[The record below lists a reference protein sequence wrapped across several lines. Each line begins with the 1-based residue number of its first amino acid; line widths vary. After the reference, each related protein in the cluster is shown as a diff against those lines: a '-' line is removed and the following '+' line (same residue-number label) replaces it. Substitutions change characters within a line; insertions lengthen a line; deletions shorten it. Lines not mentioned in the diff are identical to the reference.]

1 MSLRINQN
9 VTSLST
15 YSNLNKTASRMD
27 KSIGKLSSG
36 LRINSAADDAAG
48 LAISEKM
55 RSQIS
60 GLNRAKLNAQDGV
73 SMLQTAEGGLGET
86 ESIIQRMRELA
97 IQGSNDT
104 LTTNDR
110 LEIQKEI
117 NQLRDAIDDIADST
131 EYNTKKLLDGSQTAL
146 ISASSKSISG
156 TANGSGVQGGD
167 FNVSMVVVQGGISQ
181 MQTSQMFMN
190 KDTGNLALGNTKLED
205 IAQFYDENGVFAL
218 DTAQTL
224 TVTGNAET
232 AQFVLDGKM
241 TLNELASALQNAIAG
256 ASGLG
261 IKNSSATVV
270 STAQSGVSGLGGYL
284 QITSGKIGDV
294 GEFSIAGDQAVIDAL
309 GMTISRH
316 SANNIVQV
324 STKDASGNTRRVTT
338 STDVAASLL
347 DGIDLKFASQ
357 AAQIAGNGGIVD
369 GLKFDVTADVTVG
382 FSFMVGTVVTNVNTV
397 FLASNSYSME
407 GIAEAINAQIAQGT
421 LAATSGMEATV
432 VDGQIRISYN
442 PTDPSSPTEI
452 KISAGTDVIGLIEGT
467 YTGFVDGDKDMDYA
481 VKGFTMLQ
489 VNTANVGALMTVKIT
504 DGANNSETITVGT
517 TVSAGDADLIEINNW
532 VTSVNATLTTSSVS
546 ARVDAVNG
554 SIAFTSTQLGN
565 KNVSG
570 NPAVQSYLKLESTS
584 TMASVVMS
592 TDLLGYKDGIAK
604 GAGDTNFRLHVVDN
618 SPSFQIGANQGQ
630 NMKITISDM
639 SASALGI
646 DKLDMSTTRGAQKA
660 IGKLDKAL
668 AIVSAERSK
677 IGAFENRMNYTIN
690 NLENA
695 ATNLTDSESRVR
707 DLDMA
712 AEMTEFT
719 SAQVLQQA
727 ATAMLAQANA
737 SGQSVLQL
745 LS

>member
-15 YSNLNKTASRMD
+15 YSNLNRTAGRLD

-36 LRINSAADDAAG
+36 LRITSAADDAAG

-146 ISASSKSISG
+146 ISASSKSVSG

-167 FNVSMVVVQGGISQ
+167 FNVSMTVVQGGISQ
-181 MQTSQMFMN
+181 MQTSQLFMH

-261 IKNSSATVV
+261 IKNSSATVI
-270 STAQSGVSGLGGYL
+270 STAQSGVSGVGGYL

-324 STKDASGNTRRVTT
+324 STKDASGNSRRVTT
-338 STDVAASLL
+338 STDVASSLL
-347 DGIDLKFASQ
+347 DGIDLKFASA

-369 GLKFDVTADVTVG
+369 GLKFLVTGDETLG
-382 FSFMVGTVVTNVNTV
+382 FNFKVGTVVTTVKTV
-397 FLASNSYSME
+397 FVASKSYSME
-407 GIAEAINAQIAQGT
+407 GIAEAINAQIAKGT
-421 LAATSGMEATV
+421 LAKTSGMEATV
-432 VDGQIRISYN
+432 VDGQIRISYS

-452 KISAGTDVIGLIEGT
+452 TISAGSDVIGLIEGT
-467 YTGFVDGDKDMDYA
+467 YTGFVDGDKDMDCA
-481 VKGFTMLQ
+481 VQGITMLRPS
-489 VNTANVGALMTVKIT
+489 NLTAHSTMKVKIE
-504 DGANNSETITVGT
+504 DGAGKSATITVGT
-517 TVSAGDADLIEINNW
+517 TVTAGKDDLKEINNW
-532 VTSVNATLTTSSVS
+532 ITSVNATLAEQSVS
-546 ARVDAVNG
+546 ARIDAING
-554 SIAFTSTQLGN
+554 SVAFTSTQLGN
-565 KNVSG
+565 RNVSG
-570 NPAVQSYLKLESTS
+570 KPAVASLLKIES
-584 TMASVVMS
+584 ASDNPKLLFS
-592 TDLLGYKDGIAK
+592 DILGYKDGTAK
-604 GAGDTNFRLHVVDN
+604 GAGD
-618 SPSFQIGANQGQ
+618 
-630 NMKITISDM
+630 
-639 SASALGI
+639 
-646 DKLDMSTTRGAQKA
+646 
-660 IGKLDKAL
+660 
-668 AIVSAERSK
+668 
-677 IGAFENRMNYTIN
+677 
-690 NLENA
+690 
-695 ATNLTDSESRVR
+695 
-707 DLDMA
+707 
-712 AEMTEFT
+712 
-719 SAQVLQQA
+719 
-727 ATAMLAQANA
+727 
-737 SGQSVLQL
+737 
-745 LS
+745 

>member
-15 YSNLNKTASRMD
+15 YSNLNKTSSRLD

-146 ISASSKSISG
+146 ISASSKSVSG

-167 FNVSMVVVQGGISQ
+167 FTVSMTVVQGGISQ

-256 ASGLG
+256 SSGLG

-338 STDVAASLL
+338 STDVASSLL
-347 DGIDLKFASQ
+347 DGIDLKFASA
-357 AAQIAGNGGIVD
+357 AAQVAGNGGIVD
-369 GLKFDVTADVTVG
+369 GLKFAVTADVTVG
-382 FSFMVGTVVTNVNTV
+382 FSFKVGTATVNINTT
-397 FLASNSYSME
+397 FAASSCYSME
-407 GIAEAINAQIAQGT
+407 GIAEAINANIAADT
-421 LAATSGMEATV
+421 TAKTSGLEATV

-452 KISAGTDVIGLIEGT
+452 KISAGSDVIGLIEGT

-481 VKGFTMLQ
+481 VQGFTMLQ
-489 VNTANVGALMTVKIT
+489 LVTANVGAEMNIKIT
-504 DGANNSETITVGT
+504 DGASATETISVGK
-517 TVSAGDADLIEINNW
+517 TVSAGDADLIEINDW
-532 VTSVNATLTTSSVS
+532 VTKSNAKLADSTVA

-554 SIAFTSTQLGN
+554 SVAFTSTQLGN
-565 KNVSG
+565 KNISG
-570 NPAVQSYLKLESTS
+570 NPAVQSLLKIESTS
-584 TMASVVMS
+584 TITAVMS
-592 TDLLGYKDGIAK
+592 TDLLGYKDGTAK

-630 NMKITISDM
+630 SMKITISDM

-668 AIVSAERSK
+668 SIVSAERSK

-727 ATAMLAQANA
+727 ATAMLAQAN
-737 SGQSVLQL
+737 SSSQSVLQL

>member
-73 SMLQTAEGGLGET
+73 SMLQTAEGGLAET

-117 NQLRDAIDDIADST
+117 NQLRDAINDIADST

-146 ISASSKSISG
+146 ISASSKSIAG

-167 FNVSMVVVQGGISQ
+167 FNVSMTVVQGGISQ
-181 MQTSQMFMN
+181 MQTSQLFMN
-190 KDTGNLALGNTKLED
+190 RHTGNLALGNTKLED

-224 TVTGNAET
+224 TVTGNAES

-241 TLNELASALQNAIAG
+241 TLNELASALQNTIAG

-261 IKNSSATVV
+261 IKNSSATVI
-270 STAQSGVSGLGGYL
+270 STAQSGVSGVGGYL

-338 STDVAASLL
+338 STDVASSLL
-347 DGIDLKFASQ
+347 DGIDLKFASA
-357 AAQIAGNGGIVD
+357 AAQVAGNGGIVD
-369 GLKFDVTADVTVG
+369 GLKFGTATVTLGFNFKVG
-382 FSFMVGTVVTNVNTV
+382 DVVTTVETV
-397 FLASNSYSME
+397 FKASCTYSME
-407 GIAEAINAQIAQGT
+407 GIAAAINAQIAKGA
-421 LAATSGMEATV
+421 LAKTSGMEATV
-432 VDGQIRISYN
+432 VDGQIRILYS
-442 PTDPSSPTEI
+442 PTDPNSPTEI
-452 KISAGTDVIGLIEGT
+452 RSEERR
-467 YTGFVDGDKDMDYA
+467 
-481 VKGFTMLQ
+481 
-489 VNTANVGALMTVKIT
+489 VGK
-504 DGANNSETITVGT
+504 EC
-517 TVSAGDADLIEINNW
+517 
-532 VTSVNATLTTSSVS
+532 
-546 ARVDAVNG
+546 
-554 SIAFTSTQLGN
+554 
-565 KNVSG
+565 
-570 NPAVQSYLKLESTS
+570 
-584 TMASVVMS
+584 
-592 TDLLGYKDGIAK
+592 
-604 GAGDTNFRLHVVDN
+604 
-618 SPSFQIGANQGQ
+618 
-630 NMKITISDM
+630 
-639 SASALGI
+639 
-646 DKLDMSTTRGAQKA
+646 
-660 IGKLDKAL
+660 
-668 AIVSAERSK
+668 
-677 IGAFENRMNYTIN
+677 
-690 NLENA
+690 
-695 ATNLTDSESRVR
+695 
-707 DLDMA
+707 
-712 AEMTEFT
+712 
-719 SAQVLQQA
+719 
-727 ATAMLAQANA
+727 
-737 SGQSVLQL
+737 
-745 LS
+745 

>member
-15 YSNLNKTASRMD
+15 YSNLNRTSARMD

-167 FNVSMVVVQGGISQ
+167 FNVSMTVVQGGISQ

-338 STDVAASLL
+338 STDVASSLL

-357 AAQIAGNGGIVD
+357 AAQVAGNGGIVD
-369 GLKFDVTADVTVG
+369 GLKFTEDATVG
-382 FSFMVGTVVTNVNTV
+382 FSFMVGTASVNINTT
-397 FLASNSYSME
+397 FAASSCYSME
-407 GIAEAINAQIAQGT
+407 GIAEAINANIAADAT
-421 LAATSGMEATV
+421 AKTSGIEATV

-481 VKGFTMLQ
+481 VKGMTMLQ
-489 VNTANVGALMTVKIT
+489 VNTANVGALMTVKVT
-504 DGANNSETITVGT
+504 DGAGNSETITVGT
-517 TVSAGDADLIEINNW
+517 TVSAGDADLIEINGW
-532 VTSVNATLTTSSVS
+532 VTSVNSTLTTSSVS

-565 KNVSG
+565 MNISG
-570 NPAVQSYLKLESTS
+570 NPAIQSLLKIESTS
-584 TMASVVMS
+584 TKASVVTS
-592 TDLLGYKDGIAK
+592 TDLLGYKDGTAK

-618 SPSFQIGANQGQ
+618 SPTFQIGANQGQ

-660 IGKLDKAL
+660 IGRLDKAL
-668 AIVSAERSK
+668 SIVSAERSK

-727 ATAMLAQANA
+727 ATAMLAQAN
-737 SGQSVLQL
+737 SSSQSVLQL

>member
-15 YSNLNKTASRMD
+15 YSNLNRTSGRLD

-36 LRINSAADDAAG
+36 LRITSAADDAAG

-167 FNVSMVVVQGGISQ
+167 FNVSMTVVQGGISQ

-338 STDVAASLL
+338 STDVASSLL

-357 AAQIAGNGGIVD
+357 AAQVAGNGGIVD
-369 GLKFDVTADVTVG
+369 GLKFTEDATVG
-382 FSFMVGTVVTNVNTV
+382 FSFMVGTASVNINTT
-397 FLASNSYSME
+397 FAASSCYSME
-407 GIAEAINAQIAQGT
+407 GIAEAINAKIAADAT
-421 LAATSGMEATV
+421 AKTSGIEATV

-481 VKGFTMLQ
+481 VKGMTMLQ
-489 VNTANVGALMTVKIT
+489 VNTANVGALMTVKVT
-504 DGANNSETITVGT
+504 DGAGNSETITVGT
-517 TVSAGDADLIEINNW
+517 TVSAGDADLVEINSW
-532 VTSVNATLTTSSVS
+532 VTSVNSTLTTSSVS

-565 KNVSG
+565 MNISG
-570 NPAVQSYLKLESTS
+570 NPAIQSLLKIESTS
-584 TMASVVMS
+584 TKASVVTS
-592 TDLLGYKDGIAK
+592 TDLLGYKDGTAK

-618 SPSFQIGANQGQ
+618 SPTFQIGANQGQ

-660 IGKLDKAL
+660 IGRLDKAL
-668 AIVSAERSK
+668 SIVSAERSK

-727 ATAMLAQANA
+727 ATAMLAQAN
-737 SGQSVLQL
+737 SSSQSVLQL

>member
-15 YSNLNKTASRMD
+15 YSNLNRTSARMD

-146 ISASSKSISG
+146 ISASSKSVSG

-167 FNVSMVVVQGGISQ
+167 FNVSMTVVQGGISQ

-256 ASGLG
+256 TSGLG

-338 STDVAASLL
+338 STDVASSLL

-357 AAQIAGNGGIVD
+357 SAQVAGNGGIVD
-369 GLKFDVTADVTVG
+369 GLKFTADATVG
-382 FSFMVGTVVTNVNTV
+382 FSFKVGTATVNINTT
-397 FLASNSYSME
+397 FAASSCYSME
-407 GIAEAINAQIAQGT
+407 GIAEAINAKIAADAT
-421 LAATSGMEATV
+421 AKTSGIEATV

-467 YTGFVDGDKDMDYA
+467 YTGFVDGDKDMNNA
-481 VKGFTMLQ
+481 VKGFSMLQ
-489 VNTANVGALMTVKIT
+489 LIASNVGAEMKIKIT
-504 DGANNSETITVGT
+504 DGASATETISVGK
-517 TVSAGDADLIEINNW
+517 TVSAGDADLVEINNW
-532 VTSVNATLTTSSVS
+532 VTTVNAKLANASVA

-565 KNVSG
+565 KNVNG
-570 NPAVQSYLKLESTS
+570 KPAVQSLLKIESTS
-584 TMASVVMS
+584 SNTAVMS
-592 TDLLGYKDGIAK
+592 TDLLGYKDGTAK

-618 SPSFQIGANQGQ
+618 SPTFQIGANQGQ

-668 AIVSAERSK
+668 SIVSAERSK

-727 ATAMLAQANA
+727 ATAMLAQAN
-737 SGQSVLQL
+737 SSSQSVLQL

>member
-15 YSNLNKTASRMD
+15 YSNLNRTSARMD

-146 ISASSKSISG
+146 ISASSKSVSG

-167 FNVSMVVVQGGISQ
+167 FNVSMTVVQGGISQ
-181 MQTSQMFMN
+181 MQTSQLFMH

-294 GEFSIAGDQAVIDAL
+294 GEFSIAGDQQVIDAL

-324 STKDASGNTRRVTT
+324 TTKDASGNTRRVTT
-338 STDVAASLL
+338 STDVASSLL

-357 AAQIAGNGGIVD
+357 SAQVAGNGGIVD
-369 GLKFDVTADVTVG
+369 GLKFTADATVG
-382 FSFMVGTVVTNVNTV
+382 FSFKVGTATVNINTS
-397 FLASNSYSME
+397 FAASSCYSME
-407 GIAEAINAQIAQGT
+407 GIAEAINAKIAADAT
-421 LAATSGMEATV
+421 AKTSGIEATV

-467 YTGFVDGDKDMDYA
+467 YTGFVDGDKDMNNA
-481 VKGFTMLQ
+481 VKGFSMLQ
-489 VNTANVGALMTVKIT
+489 LIASNVGAEMKIKIT
-504 DGANNSETITVGT
+504 DGASATETISVGK
-517 TVSAGDADLIEINNW
+517 TVSAGDADLVEINNW
-532 VTSVNATLTTSSVS
+532 VTTVNAKLANASVA

-565 KNVSG
+565 KNVNG
-570 NPAVQSYLKLESTS
+570 KPAVQSLLKIESTS
-584 TMASVVMS
+584 SNTAVMS
-592 TDLLGYKDGIAK
+592 TDLLGYKDGTAK

-618 SPSFQIGANQGQ
+618 SPTFQIGANQGQ

-668 AIVSAERSK
+668 SIVSAERSK

-737 SGQSVLQL
+737 SGQQVLQL

>member
-15 YSNLNKTASRMD
+15 YSNLNKTATRMD

-357 AAQIAGNGGIVD
+357 AAQVAGNGGIVD
-369 GLKFDVTADVTVG
+369 GLKFTADATVG
-382 FSFMVGTVVTNVNTV
+382 FSFKVGTATVNINTN
-397 FLASNSYSME
+397 FLASCSYSME
-407 GIAEAINAQIAQGT
+407 GIAEAINAKIAADAT
-421 LAATSGMEATV
+421 AKTSGIEATV

-467 YTGFVDGDKDMDYA
+467 YTGFVDGDKDMDCA
-481 VKGFTMLQ
+481 VQGFTMLQ
-489 VNTANVGALMTVKIT
+489 LDAANVSALMTVKIT

-517 TVSAGDADLIEINNW
+517 TVSAGEADLVEINSW
-532 VTSVNATLTTSSVS
+532 VTSVNATLTTSSVA

-570 NPAVQSYLKLESTS
+570 NPAVQSLLKIESSSSIT
-584 TMASVVMS
+584 AIMS
-592 TDLLGYKDGIAK
+592 TDLLGYKDGTAK